1 MPSGV
6 FKPYAGVSTAAL
18 VFTKGEPTKK
28 VWFYEMKADGYS
40 LDDKR
45 TFIDGKGDIP
55 DILEK
60 FNKRDNERFEDE
72 TGWKYV
78 ETYFPIMGFG
88 DDAVEDWFEIPNWA
102 ALDTY
107 MRKSLVSDEWTKKPW
122 DFMDMTRA
130 TSSVV
135 YRTAQDVK
143 IPTPP

>member
-1 MPSGV
+1 M
-6 FKPYAGVSTAAL
+6 FYVSRYYL
-18 VFTKGEPTKK
+18 
-28 VWFYEMKADGYS
+28 KAEKMADYQKWLLSDEAKS
-40 LDDKR
+40 LIK
-45 TFIDGKGDIP
+45 
-55 DILEK
+55 
-60 FNKRDNERFEDE
+60 RFEDE

-102 ALDTY
+102 ALDI
-107 MRKSLVSDEWTKKPW
+107 MRKSLVADEWMKKTW

-135 YRTAQDVK
+135 YRKAQDVK